1 MKIMLTHLTGS
12 LRGRTQYFDTDSISF
27 GVGEHCEVV
36 FDGAQD
42 TVVCPVH
49 AELKIEEGAPVI
61 RDHSRQRALFVN
73 GQPQTEAVL
82 RDGDLIQFG
91 QDGPLVRFRLCEAEA
106 KPLKTIVADCRDIV
120 VRTPHPRYLSPL
132 YLARHVLTDILRYAS
147 PSVKLAVGALLA
159 VPLVLIAILGSV
171 AYREHRAALTARAR
185 VAELVRQL
193 ESERPTRAELERGI
207 EEERR
212 RAGELSLRHEALV
225 AELRAALERQEA
237 ARASREELQA
247 IRGRL
252 NKLEE
257 EQRFAEGLAA
267 RYGSGVGLLQ
277 GGYGFVEKG
286 TGRPLR
292 YQGFDQ
298 LGHPYVDQEGNPLV
312 TLEGTGPPVVIF
324 YAGTGFLV
332 DRTGLV
338 LTNRHLVTMWEHYEP
353 ARRVLEAGFEPRLVV
368 LRIFF
373 PDEPEPIKLDVVGVA
388 EEADLA
394 ILRSDRVPAG
404 ATPLR
409 LAPAGETPTV
419 GEPVVVLSYPG
430 TFDSLLGR
438 VAKTV
443 SDDILRE
450 AGNDPMALADL
461 LARRRLVRP
470 LVTQGHVADFSADTL
485 TFEAGSASGSSGGPV
500 LDRAGRVIAVNHAVL
515 RKGGGLNVGLR
526 VGAIHELAM
535 RLGVT
540 LEPLARATQEPR

>member
-1 MKIMLTHLTGS
+1 MKMMLTHLTGS

-27 GVGEHCEVV
+27 GVGEHCGVA
-36 FDGAQD
+36 FDGAKD
-42 TVVCPVH
+42 AVVCPVH
-49 AELKIEEGAPVI
+49 AELTVEHGAPVI

-73 GQPQTEAVL
+73 GQPQAEAVL
-82 RDGDLIQFG
+82 QDGDLLQFG

-132 YLARHVLTDILRYAS
+132 YLARHLLADILRYAS
-147 PSVKLAVGALLA
+147 PSVKLAAGALLVILLA
-159 VPLVLIAILGSV
+159 LIAILGSV
-171 AYREHRAALTARAR
+171 AYREHRAALAARER
-185 VAELVRQL
+185 MTELVRQL
-193 ESERPTRAELERGI
+193 ESGRPTRDELERRI

-212 RAGELSLRHEALV
+212 RAGELSQRQEELM
-225 AELRAALERQEA
+225 AELRDAVKKQEA
-237 ARASREELQA
+237 ARASQEELRAMREQ
-247 IRGRL
+247 L
-252 NKLEE
+252 TKLEE

-267 RYGSGVGLLQ
+267 RYGGGVGLLQ
-277 GGYGFVEKG
+277 GGYGFAEKG

-324 YAGTGFLV
+324 YAGTGFLL
-332 DRTGLV
+332 DRAGTV
-338 LTNRHLVTMWEHYEP
+338 VTNRHLVTMWEHYEP
-353 ARRVLEAGFEPRLVV
+353 ARRALEAGFEPRAVL

-373 PDEPEPIKLDVVGVA
+373 PGEPEPFKLEVAGVA
-388 EEADLA
+388 EAADLA
-394 ILRSDRVPAG
+394 ILRADRTPVG

-409 LAPAGETPTV
+409 LAPAGETPTI

-438 VAKTV
+438 LARPV
-443 SDDILRE
+443 SDDILKE
-450 AGNDPMALADL
+450 AGNDPIALADL
-461 LARRRLVRP
+461 LARRGLVRP
-470 LVTQGHVADFSADTL
+470 LVTQGHVADLSADTL

-500 LDRAGRVIAVNHAVL
+500 FDRAGRVIAVNHAVL

-526 VGAIHELAM
+526 VGPIHELAA
-535 RLGVT
+535 RLGLA
-540 LEPLARATQEPR
+540 LEPLARATDDRR